1 MAVFGSLETA
11 NALHGSIYM
20 ALFGLGTIPL
30 MTLAIYLGSF
40 LSNKV
45 RQYITKAIPVF
56 VVFLGILFILR
67 GLGLGIPYV
76 SPTSV
81 NQTIDAHYECH

>member
-45 RQYITKAIPVF
+45 RQYITKAILVF

-67 GLGLGIPYV
+67 GLGIPYV
-76 SPTSV
+76 SPTPV
-81 NQTIDAHYECH
+81 NQTTDAHYECH